1 MTSGD
6 WHMPNNKIGGH
17 YSQAYDEELQQA
29 VARLLQMA
37 ALAQQQIAD
46 ALTAFT
52 TADRD
57 LAQQVKDFD
66 RQVNSFEVDIDEHCV
81 DILAR
86 RQPAASD
93 LRLVL
98 AVLKSINDVERIGD
112 LAKRIAKALLKEP
125 PGKRPTPT
133 QLTELAQMGQKVL
146 LMLQQALAA
155 FEQVDAKA
163 ALAVL
168 RTDKAID
175 EDYARIVQHSLSS
188 MLHDAGQISVNLQIS
203 QVAKAL
209 ERVGD
214 HSRNICEHTIF
225 LSKGRNV
232 SHLSDAELQ
241 QIVDKK
247 RD

>member
-1 MTSGD
+1 
-6 WHMPNNKIGGH
+6 MPNNKIGGH

-29 VARLLQMA
+29 VERLMQMA
-37 ALAQQQIAD
+37 QLAQQQLTD

-52 TADRD
+52 SADIA

-66 RQVNSFEVDIDEHCV
+66 RRVNNFEVDIDEHCL

-86 RQPAASD
+86 RQPAAGD

-112 LAKRIAKALLKEP
+112 LAKRIAKALLKEEADS
-125 PGKRPTPT
+125 RPAAS
-133 QLTELAQMGQKVL
+133 QLDALAEMGHKVL
-146 LMLQQALAA
+146 QMLQRALAA
-155 FEQVDAKA
+155 FEQIDAQA

-168 RTDKAID
+168 REDKAID
-175 EDYARIVQHSLSS
+175 DDYARILQHSLSS
-188 MLHDAGQISVNLQIS
+188 MMDDAQQISICMQIS

-214 HSRNICEHTIF
+214 HSRNICEHAIF
-225 LSKGRNV
+225 LSLGRNV
-232 SHLSDAELQ
+232 SHLSDEELQ
-241 QIVDKK
+241 QVVDKK
-247 RD
+247 RR

>member
-1 MTSGD
+1 
-6 WHMPNNKIGGH
+6 MPNSKIGGH

-29 VARLLQMA
+29 VVRLLQMA
-37 ALAQQQIAD
+37 ALAQQQLDDAMTAFIGAD
-46 ALTAFT
+46 AE
-52 TADRD
+52 
-57 LAQQVKDFD
+57 LAQQVIDFD
-66 RQVNSFEVDIDEHCV
+66 RKVNNFEVDISEHCL

-98 AVLKSINDVERIGD
+98 SVLKAINDVERIGD
-112 LAKRIAKALLKEP
+112 LAKRIAKALLKEEQ
-125 PGKRPTPT
+125 GNRPQQS
-133 QLTELAQMGQKVL
+133 QLDEVAVMGQKVR
-146 LMLQQALAA
+146 LMLQRALAA
-155 FEQVDAKA
+155 FEQIDAEN

-168 RTDKAID
+168 REDKAID
-175 EDYARIVQHSLSS
+175 DDYARIMQHNLS
-188 MLHDAGQISVNLQIS
+188 MMMNDARQIAISLQIS
-203 QVAKAL
+203 NVAKAL

-214 HSRNICEHTIF
+214 HARNICEHTIF

-232 SHLSDAELQ
+232 AHLSDAELQ

>member
-1 MTSGD
+1 
-6 WHMPNNKIGGH
+6 
-17 YSQAYDEELQQA
+17 
-29 VARLLQMA
+29 
-37 ALAQQQIAD
+37 
-46 ALTAFT
+46 
-52 TADRD
+52 
-57 LAQQVKDFD
+57 QQVKDFD
-66 RQVNSFEVDIDEHCV
+66 RQVNDFEVDISEHCL

-98 AVLKSINDVERIGD
+98 AVLKGINDVERIGD
-112 LAKRIAKALLKEP
+112 LAKRIAKALLKEQQ
-125 PGKRPTPT
+125 GNRPQPS
-133 QLTELAQMGQKVL
+133 QLNEVSAMGQKVL
-146 LMLQQALAA
+146 HMLQRAIVA
-155 FEQVDAKA
+155 FEQIDAEE

-168 RTDKAID
+168 REDKAID
-175 EDYARIVQHSLSS
+175 DDYARIMQHNLGL
-188 MLHDAGQISVNLQIS
+188 MMNDARQINICLQIS

-214 HSRNICEHTIF
+214 HARNLCEHTIF

-232 SHLSDAELQ
+232 AHLSDAELQ